1 MGKSRILD
9 FYHFLA
15 KKTRKL
21 LFYLGTIVYGINTVL
36 VITFPFRGS
45 DTLSDNTLFLVNNV
59 VYLLDLLKY

>member
-1 MGKSRILD
+1 
-9 FYHFLA
+9 
-15 KKTRKL
+15 
-21 LFYLGTIVYGINTVL
+21 VYGINTVL